1 MSNMSDKPLKRVV
14 IYPKDIQF
22 ITGLKESAC
31 RKIISDLKKKLGKRK
46 DEFITIDEFCNHK
59 GIPKEIVVTYLR

>member
-1 MSNMSDKPLKRVV
+1 MSDITLKRAV
-14 IYPKDIQF
+14 IYPKDIQM

-46 DEFITIDEFCNHK
+46 DEFITVDEFCHHK
-59 GIPKEIVVTYLR
+59 GISKEVVTPFLR